1 MDYRQRAVAYK
12 DDNHTFE
19 ELKEAFKIPPET
31 YYQWKGRLENG
42 YYDNVFIRERK
53 RKIDKEA
60 LRRKIAEKPDIYLH
74 ELAELFGCTES
85 AVFYALKKMNIT
97 RKKRL
102 LPIMKSQKKNAKNL
116 QPK

>member
-12 DDNHTFE
+12 DENHTFE
-19 ELKEAFKIPPET
+19 ELRDTFKIPPET
-31 YYQWKGRLENG
+31 YYQWKSRLENG
-42 YYDNVFIRERK
+42 YYNTVFTRERK
-53 RKIDKEA
+53 RKIDKEE
-60 LRRKIAEKPDIYLH
+60 LRRVIAEKPDIYLR

-102 LPIMKSQKKNAKNL
+102 LPITKNPKKNVMNI
-116 QPK
+116 